1 MNNKAELQSQVD
13 LLMYRMMDDI
23 IQVTEKK
30 LGNKM
35 NYNDL
40 KVVVKKFEEIQF
52 STSDKLDQIFEDYSE
67 KSD

>member
-13 LLMYRMMDDI
+13 LQMYRMMDDI

-40 KVVVKKFEEIQF
+40 KAVVKKFEEIQF

>member
-40 KVVVKKFEEIQF
+40 KAVVKKFEEIQF
-52 STSDKLDQIFEDYSE
+52 STSDKLDQVFEDYSE

>member
-35 NYNDL
+35 NYNYL
-40 KVVVKKFEEIQF
+40 KAVVKKFEEIQF

>member
-40 KVVVKKFEEIQF
+40 KAVVKKFEEIQF

>member
-40 KVVVKKFEEIQF
+40 KAVVKKFEEIQF

-67 KSD
+67 KSG